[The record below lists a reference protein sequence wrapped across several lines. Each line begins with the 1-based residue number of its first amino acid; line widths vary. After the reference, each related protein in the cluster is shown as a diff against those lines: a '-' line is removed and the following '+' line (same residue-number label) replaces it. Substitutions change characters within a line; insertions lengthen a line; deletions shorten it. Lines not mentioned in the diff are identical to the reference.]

1 MTEGIAVV
9 PTDVRPGEARTVIYL
24 SGTYDIF
31 ISHCWRYDEEWTE
44 MVALLDEALG
54 RSWRNWSL
62 PWYDP
67 GLDRFTPEGHA
78 HLVDTLDGQLSM
90 CGALLA
96 LADICKGNRGNTWLA
111 IQIDFAQKY
120 GKPVYGVSRKSDGS
134 FPEQFRSSTERIV
147 GWSAAEIVPL
157 LKPI

>member
-1 MTEGIAVV
+1 MTEGIAIV

-67 GLDRFTPEGHA
+67 GLDRFTPEGRA

-96 LADICKGNRGNTWLA
+96 LADICKGSRGNTWLA
-111 IQIDFAQKY
+111 IQIEFAQKVAIDAVDEPLNLQQHSLTLQLQFVAQDRDIAEV
-120 GKPVYGVSRKSDGS
+120 GRENRKL
-134 FPEQFRSSTERIV
+134 E
-147 GWSAAEIVPL
+147 
-157 LKPI
+157 